1 MKTVIKEHRSKIIYL
16 VVGGWNTLF
25 GYGAFSI
32 LYLLLSHSLNST
44 LILTISY
51 VLAITN
57 AYIGYKVFVFRTKGN
72 VLKEYLRFYVVYGG
86 AYVANIILLPL
97 LMRVFLLNAYVSQ
110 ALIVILSV
118 ISSYI
123 FHKRFTFKMH
133 EHTE

>member
-1 MKTVIKEHRSKIIYL
+1 MKALIKEHRSKIIFL

-25 GYGAFSI
+25 GYAAFSV
-32 LYLLLSHSLNST
+32 LYMLLSHRFNYT
-44 LILTISY
+44 VILTISY

-86 AYVANIILLPL
+86 AFVANIILLPV
-97 LMRVFLLNAYVSQ
+97 LMRVILLNAYVSQ
-110 ALIVILSV
+110 ALIVILTV

-123 FHKRFTFKMH
+123 FHKGFTFKIH
-133 EHTE
+133 EHEE